1 MSIIKIKR
9 SGSSG
14 APSTLGQG
22 ELAYSYLAG
31 TDVNG
36 GDRLY
41 IGTGTETAG
50 AAANIEIVGGK
61 YFTEKLD
68 HTPGTLTANSALIV
82 DNTSKIDVINID
94 NITIDGNTISSTD
107 TNGNIVLA
115 PNGSGTVEI
124 QSSLALTGTVSLSV
138 DNLTLDGNTLS
149 STNTNGN
156 IILDPN
162 GTGNIDASSAQI
174 KNVANPTLNGDAV
187 NLGFLDAQ
195 AIGIAGD
202 SGTDTVLL
210 TSETITF
217 TGGTGL
223 TTAISNNEVTTTL
236 DNTAVTPGSYGSA
249 TEIPTFTVDQQGR
262 LTAAGT
268 ASVATTL
275 TIDADTGTADTVNLL
290 TDTLTFTGG
299 TGVDTTV
306 ADNSITVAI
315 GQDVAT
321 TADVTFNTLQTTN
334 GLTVGGDLIVNGTT
348 TTINTTT
355 LDVVDPLIFLGSNN
369 SSDALDMGWAG
380 QYNDG
385 VDKYAGMFR
394 NSADGEF
401 YVFDVYTTAFSNN
414 NIDTADASF
423 SLGVLNAETFVGAVT
438 GNASTATGLSSAVT
452 VELTGD
458 VTGSATFTNGGDT
471 ASIAATIAADSV
483 ALGTDTTGDYVSTIG
498 ITAST
503 GLSISGNSGESA
515 AVTIAGVDATSSVKG
530 VASFNATDFTV
541 TSGAV
546 SLNIVDGGTY

>member
-124 QSSLALTGTVSLSV
+124 QSSLSLTGTVSLSV